1 MKQIEQTSAG
11 AVIYRDLL
19 DGREYLLLQ
28 YLGGHWD
35 FVKGKTEAGESL
47 KDTVI
52 RETQEETGISD
63 LVIKDGFEDEI
74 SYRFKHDGNIIYK
87 RVVFYLASTKTE
99 RVVISDEHI
108 DYVWLGMG
116 DAMEK
121 LTYDNARFV
130 LFRADKKLLLL
141 QDPKNL

>member
-52 RETQEETGISD
+52 RETQEETA
-63 LVIKDGFEDEI
+63 
-74 SYRFKHDGNIIYK
+74 YRILSLKMG
-87 RVVFYLASTKTE
+87 LKT
-99 RVVISDEHI
+99 
-108 DYVWLGMG
+108 
-116 DAMEK
+116 
-121 LTYDNARFV
+121 RFPTDSNTM
-130 LFRADKKLLLL
+130 AT
-141 QDPKNL
+141 

>member
-52 RETQEETGISD
+52 RETQEETAISD

-130 LFRADKKLLLL
+130 LFRADKKLSSSS
-141 QDPKNL
+141 

>member
-63 LVIKDGFEDEI
+63 LALKPNG
-74 SYRFKHDGNIIYK
+74 
-87 RVVFYLASTKTE
+87 
-99 RVVISDEHI
+99 
-108 DYVWLGMG
+108 W
-116 DAMEK
+116 
-121 LTYDNARFV
+121 
-130 LFRADKKLLLL
+130 
-141 QDPKNL
+141 